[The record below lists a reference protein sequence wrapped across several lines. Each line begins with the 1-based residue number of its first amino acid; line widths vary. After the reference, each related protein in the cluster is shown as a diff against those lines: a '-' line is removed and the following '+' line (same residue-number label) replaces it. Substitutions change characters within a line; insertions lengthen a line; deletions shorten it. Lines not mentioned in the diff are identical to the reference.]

1 MAGNADNLL
10 LKIGDPGSATTLDA
24 NYTAGDTTVT
34 VASTANWTTTG
45 EGVIFAMDMAEV
57 VNGVERQIAG
67 TYNEFEGTVASATS
81 ITNVDW
87 VRGAGDT
94 DYDAGALTRVYIPV
108 SAERENRIV
117 DWGSVD
123 HSLNGTHEIAS
134 NYDPSN
140 PTLETQKW
148 VGVSSAVNELT
159 VTNSAT
165 GNPVPLSATGGDTNI
180 DLNLVPKGTGDV
192 QISGVSLSA
201 IRSEMEFDYIASGG
215 VWSGDSYAASRNA
228 SMTALV
234 CYINGQ
240 RGTVSAV
247 TARAFTASKDTYVD
261 ILNTAGVFSLV
272 YTEVANNAASPA
284 LAANSIRLAI
294 IVTDATDIQ
303 DVGSIN
309 QGEQN
314 KVLPVA
320 SNNYYT
326 VTDSLGNLI
335 CPRDPNRKILG
346 FRRMTSTFTVSSASA
361 SLVTNAN
368 GTLSVPVIVPTGRK
382 VRVSAYSEGV
392 KYATATGSAY
402 MSVHPT
408 SVGTT
413 RIINAACTSAT
424 ASASV
429 PANPNI
435 IHTPSSTS
443 MTYVCGLAGDSGA
456 VVSTLAANSTAPAY
470 IMVELV

>member
-1 MAGNADNLL
+1 MADLSGLTTRFFPTPKEGFTTTNTSTIDSSTDTIIALNSVAGLTTGNVFAGIINPGNAKEQAFTGLVD
-10 LKIGDPGSATTLDA
+10 
-24 NYTAGDTTVT
+24 TAG
-34 VASTANWTTTG
+34 S
-45 EGVIFAMDMAEV
+45 
-57 VNGVERQIAG
+57 Q
-67 TYNEFEGTVASATS
+67 
-81 ITNVDW
+81 ITNVIFTT
-87 VRGAGDT
+87 GSSTTHTAGST
-94 DYDAGALTRVYIPV
+94 VVDYVTSTHVGMITKGLL
-108 SAERENRIV
+108 
-117 DWGSVD
+117 VD
-123 HSLNGTHEIAS
+123 HSQSGRHEIAT

-148 VGVSSAVNELT
+148 VGVASAVNELT

-180 DLNLVPKGTGDV
+180 SLNLVPKGTGEV
-192 QISGVSLSA
+192 QISGVNLST

-215 VWSGDSYAASRNA
+215 IWSGDSYAASRNA

-240 RGTVSAV
+240 RGEVSAV

-346 FRRMTSTFTVSSASA
+346 FRRMTSTFTVSSASS

-382 VRVSAYSEGV
+382 VRVSAFSEGV

-413 RIINAACTSAT
+413 RIINSACTSAT
-424 ASASV
+424 ANASV